1 MPYQFSQTDKSEIG
15 KSMKIAIYIRQYSTE
30 NETILRE
37 LFSHLLPEDEVFIE
51 CEILK
56 ELNIRSHQFLRAKPF
71 KSFADLNNSYEV
83 MLTIGGDGTLLKG
96 ITYLRDLQIPILG
109 INSGRLG
116 FLANAHK
123 DDLQNVFVQLRDKTY
138 EVVERSVIE
147 AVYADSG
154 EPVDPIN
161 FALNEITVT
170 RKNTASMITIDTE
183 LDGDFLSSYW
193 ADGLIISTPTG
204 STGYSLSCGGPV
216 ILPTAKNFVI
226 TPIAPHN
233 LNMRPLIIPE
243 DTEIKLTISGREKK
257 FLLSLDSH
265 IKSVDKKHSI
275 IVRKAPFV
283 VKMIRL
289 DGDSFINT
297 LRYKLLWGEDRRN
310 K

>member
-1 MPYQFSQTDKSEIG
+1 
-15 KSMKIAIYIRQYSTE
+15 MKIAIYIRQYTAE
-30 NETILRE
+30 NESILQQ
-37 LFSHLLPEDEVFIE
+37 LFSLFTPDDQVYIE
-51 CEILK
+51 QEILS
-56 ELNIRSHQFLRAKPF
+56 ELQLRSDTFNSA
-71 KSFADLNNSYEV
+71 KSFASFEDLNPSYDV

-96 ITYLRDLQIPILG
+96 ITYVRSLQIPILG
-109 INSGRLG
+109 INAGRLG
-116 FLANAHK
+116 FLATAHK
-123 DDLQNVFVQLRDKTY
+123 DDLPNVLEQLRKGDY
-138 EVVERSVIE
+138 QVVERSVIE
-147 AVYADSG
+147 AVFADTG
-154 EPVDPIN
+154 EPVDTVN

-170 RKNTASMITIDTE
+170 RKNTASMITVDTE
-183 LDGDFLSSYW
+183 LNGDYLCSYW